1 VSTTPTVI
9 LQSITGVDV
18 ELRIAGPGSRSYA
31 FVIDWHIRLVLALA
45 WWFAA
50 LMLYSG
56 GLPFFGMGTPRGSG
70 YFFIVL
76 LPPSVIYFLYH
87 PILEI
92 AMHGR
97 TPGKRIARVR
107 LVSRSGDIPGP
118 GALLVRNVFR
128 IIDSLPFVYLIGL
141 GCVMFTSQH
150 VRIGDLAAGTLLV
163 LDDSESDKSFGNL
176 ATATGTGGLSPQAA
190 DLAHELLD
198 RWNALDEPTRANLA
212 RSLIARIDPST
223 SIAELADETAAQLQ
237 SHLRT
242 LLAQSKPA

>member
-1 VSTTPTVI
+1 MSATPTVI

-45 WWFAA
+45 WLFVA
-50 LMLYSG
+50 LISYG
-56 GLPFFGMGTPRGSG
+56 GLPFLGSETPKGSS

-97 TPGKRIARVR
+97 TPGKRIAGVR

-141 GCVMFTSQH
+141 VSVMFTSQH

-163 LDDSESDKSFGNL
+163 MDNSASDKSFGSL
-176 ATATGTGGLSPQAA
+176 AAATGAGGLSPQAA
-190 DLAHELLD
+190 DLAHELLE
-198 RWNALDEPTRANLA
+198 RWNALDELTRTNLA
-212 RSLIARIDPST
+212 RSLIARIDPAT
-223 SIAELADETAAQLQ
+223 SAADLTDKTPVQLQ
-237 SHLRT
+237 AHLRA